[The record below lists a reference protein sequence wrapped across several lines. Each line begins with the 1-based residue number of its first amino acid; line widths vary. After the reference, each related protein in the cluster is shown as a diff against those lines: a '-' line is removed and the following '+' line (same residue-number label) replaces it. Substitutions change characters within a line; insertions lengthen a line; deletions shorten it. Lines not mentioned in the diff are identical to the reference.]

1 MKKTNM
7 DHIQYSNYLMQYGV
21 GEILLTS
28 MDKDGTKE
36 GYDINAL
43 KKINEWLKIPIIASG
58 GAGKLEHI
66 RDAFLLGDADAALCA
81 SIFHFQE
88 YTIHQ
93 VKEFLKNN
101 NVVVRA

>member
-1 MKKTNM
+1 M
-7 DHIQYSNYLMQYGV
+7 SG
-21 GEILLTS
+21 
-28 MDKDGTKE
+28 
-36 GYDINAL
+36 L
-43 KKINEWLKIPIIASG
+43 KYIIASG

-66 RDAFLLGDADAALCA
+66 RDAFVLGNADAALCA

-88 YTIHQ
+88 YTIYQ